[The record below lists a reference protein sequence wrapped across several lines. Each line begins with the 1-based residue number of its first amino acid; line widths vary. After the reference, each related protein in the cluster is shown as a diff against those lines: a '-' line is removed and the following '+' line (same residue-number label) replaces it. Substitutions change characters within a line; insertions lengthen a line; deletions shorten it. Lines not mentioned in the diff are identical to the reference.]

1 MWFTKLSLQKKIY
14 LSCLILNFILLTA
27 CCLIFYR
34 YTTDSLRDNMQD
46 TITSNTTLL
55 SRELDSKIT
64 TANNSLKE
72 LQTNESLMAIA
83 KKISSESSNYFTQNA
98 SERFL
103 FRSSFQ
109 SVLVSQGIHASI
121 AYISQY
127 YDEIGMHYSSGTL
140 PSVGKEQLQEISE
153 IEDLMDDFFYA
164 AYIPPHADYW
174 KSDRTV
180 FSVVRAMRD
189 NYNKYGLLIL
199 NYDVS
204 MLTKLLEDLGNTDGH
219 SITLLNSDGEFLY
232 STDADLDRTLFL
244 ESYQSADADHIFS
257 YSNNSI
263 SCATV
268 SETTGWVF
276 VVTHN
281 IDSYLASL
289 KDMFLISIVLF
300 ASLFL
305 VTLLFLSFVTNSLT
319 KPLQNLV
326 TQLHDLNPGE
336 NITIIEDHSSNELAV
351 LTNSVQ
357 NFLSEI
363 YAQNQLLTEAR
374 QRTLQA
380 HYDAMEA
387 QLNPHFLY
395 NTLSVIGMT
404 ALTSGSETA
413 FNMCNELASQLHYS
427 LSYTRQSVHLEQ
439 EITNAQSYLYIM
451 NQRFVDDL
459 QAEWNIDESLNAIS
473 VPKLILQPLV
483 ENCFQHGFRDQE
495 HSILPPWKIKIRSYQ
510 DGAYWYL
517 AITDNGIPFDR
528 QKQEHLYQRIEQ
540 FKRPEHLENNM
551 ETVLQQGFGLE
562 NSILRLCIYYDGK
575 EYFHIDSTPQE
586 TTITIGG
593 PLYPQKVFNRL

>member
-1 MWFTKLSLQKKIY
+1 MWFKKLSLQKKIY
-14 LSCLILNFILLTA
+14 LSCLILNIVLLTA
-27 CCLIFYR
+27 CCLIFYH
-34 YTTDSLRDNMQD
+34 YTTASLRDNMQD

-55 SRELDSKIT
+55 SRELDSKIN

-72 LQTNESLMAIA
+72 LQTDEELMAIA
-83 KKISSESSNYFTQNA
+83 KKIRSESHNYFSQNV

-103 FRSSFQ
+103 FLSSFQ
-109 SVLVSQGIHASI
+109 SVLASQGIHASI
-121 AYISQY
+121 VYISQY
-127 YDEIGMHYSSGTL
+127 YDQIGMHYSSGTL
-140 PSVGKEQLQEISE
+140 PLLGKDSLQEIPEVSE
-153 IEDLMDDFFYA
+153 LINDFFYA
-164 AYIPPHADYW
+164 AYIPPHEDYW
-174 KSDRTV
+174 KKDRTV
-180 FSVVRAMRD
+180 FTVVRAMRD
-189 NYNKYGLLIL
+189 NYNKYGLLLL

-204 MLTKLLEDLGNTDGH
+204 MLSQLLEDLGNTDGH
-219 SITLLNSDGEFLY
+219 SITLLNSDEDFLY
-232 STDADLDRTLFL
+232 STDPDLDKDVFL
-244 ESYQSADADHIFS
+244 ESYRNADSDHIFS
-257 YSNNSI
+257 YSSNSI

-268 SETTGWVF
+268 SDTTGWIF
-276 VVTHN
+276 IVTHN
-281 IDSYLASL
+281 IDSYLSSL

-300 ASLFL
+300 LSLFFI
-305 VTLLFLSFVTNSLT
+305 TLLFLSFVTTSLT
-319 KPLQNLV
+319 NPLQKLV
-326 TQLHDLNPGE
+326 AQLHNLQPGE
-336 NITIIEDHSSNELAV
+336 NITLTEDHSSNELAV

-363 YAQNQLLTEAR
+363 YEQNQLLTEAR

-439 EITNAQSYLYIM
+439 EIVNAQSYLYIM
-451 NQRFVDDL
+451 KQRFVDDL
-459 QAEWNIDESLNAIS
+459 MAEWDIDESLNTIA

-483 ENCFQHGFRDQE
+483 ENCFQHGFHDKE
-495 HSILPPWKIKIRSYQ
+495 HSILPPWKIWIRSYH
-510 DGAYWYL
+510 DDSYWYL
-517 AITDNGIPFDR
+517 SITDNGIPFD
-528 QKQEHLYQRIEQ
+528 QKKQDHLYQRIEQ

-575 EYFHIDSTPQE
+575 EYFHIDSDSQK